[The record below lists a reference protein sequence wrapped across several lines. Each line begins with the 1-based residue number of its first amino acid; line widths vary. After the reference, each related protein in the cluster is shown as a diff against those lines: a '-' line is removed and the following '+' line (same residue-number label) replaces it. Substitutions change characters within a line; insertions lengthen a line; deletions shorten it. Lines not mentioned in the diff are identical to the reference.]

1 MHVIARV
8 PAYLTALGYSLS
20 SPAVYSDH
28 SVHDY
33 CKFARDLASN
43 QRLKI
48 SDVFPFATTADW
60 TLYVSEA
67 TRNINTNI
75 ATHLT
80 PMVNPQAYRNVVY
93 DVLDASGRR
102 RATSSCTC
110 PKTRIHSICRQEPEH
125 DAGMY
130 AEPIIVALTAA
141 AIAAGTTIDHRF
153 TSVQLNASTST
164 SSPDTTT
171 NQCSTMIYLEP
182 SSGHVWA
189 RIGDG
194 Y

>member
-1 MHVIARV
+1 M
-8 PAYLTALGYSLS
+8 
-20 SPAVYSDH
+20 
-28 SVHDY
+28 HDY

-80 PMVNPQAYRNVVY
+80 PMVNPQAYRNVDY
-93 DVLDASGRR
+93 TVLDAQGTT
-102 RATSSCTC
+102 AQVADDTWL
-110 PKTRIHSICRQEPEH
+110 QVVEH
-125 DAGMY
+125 DNIAGIICY
-130 AEPIIVALTAA
+130 LPEDPDSQQVCRVKNLNTSGDESIIVALTAA

-153 TSVQLNASTST
+153 TSVQLNSSSTASA
-164 SSPDTTT
+164 SPDAST
-171 NQCSTMIYLEP
+171 NQCSTMIYMEP
-182 SSGHVWA
+182 AAGNVWV